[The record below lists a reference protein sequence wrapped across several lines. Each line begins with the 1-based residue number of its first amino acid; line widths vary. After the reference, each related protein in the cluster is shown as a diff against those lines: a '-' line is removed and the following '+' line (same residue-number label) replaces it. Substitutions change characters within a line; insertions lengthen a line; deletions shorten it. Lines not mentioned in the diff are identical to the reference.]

1 MAEDGGGFQQVQ
13 NREDMIRFFE
23 GYTSQRLE
31 EIDKRTLN
39 RPLVKTQL
47 LETVAHE
54 NGNVS
59 RPLPE
64 IFGRSAHLTAL
75 ESGLFSIV
83 DIAGGGA
90 GFVEHLNSRIIA
102 IYSTEDVRT
111 FTSWTRPQVER
122 NPDLDYVWLSG
133 LTFNGLWDYV
143 VQSTEPHR
151 YVGLS
156 FSHRRIFDIDRDLYV
171 EDDDEE
177 EESNGS
183 VFGGEGITERPA
195 TTSRLADRLGALKD
209 RLRPLQDLY
218 PPFSAISRLRL
229 PSLNGRGGH
238 DFYDDG
244 RVTNRSGDFR
254 DHRMQ
259 LQFVARVYEYLL
271 NAIED
276 YAWYS
281 MQASGDG
288 LNAMGR
294 LVGAPVVMTFQEPLS
309 RVVFEH
315 WITTTFERKRNRFR
329 LWGKPTWLGPTKV
342 HVHGVDRHLW
352 QPLFLELTA
361 RGCTLILPEGTCGNV
376 VHRFVTNIQRYL
388 DPAVEASVGDKA
400 YKQLVAD
407 SIKEALRGP

>member
-1 MAEDGGGFQQVQ
+1 MTEGGEHIQQVKD
-13 NREDMIRFFE
+13 REDMVRYFE

-31 EIDKRTLN
+31 EIDERKLT

-47 LETVAHE
+47 VETVGHE
-54 NGNVS
+54 NGS
-59 RPLPE
+59 DGRSLPD
-64 IFGRSAHLTAL
+64 IFGRGAHLTPL

-83 DIAGGGA
+83 DIRGGGA
-90 GFVEHLNSRIIA
+90 GFAEHLNPRVIA

-122 NPDLDYVWLSG
+122 NSELDYVWLSG
-133 LTFNGLWDYV
+133 LTFDGLWDYV

-156 FSHRRIFDIDRDLYV
+156 FSHRRIFDVDQTLYI
-171 EDDDEE
+171 EDEE
-177 EESNGS
+177 DETDSS
-183 VFGGEGITERPA
+183 LLSSEGATEQPA
-195 TTSRLADRLGALKD
+195 TTSRLADRLGALRT
-209 RLRPLQDLY
+209 RLRPLQELY

-229 PSLNGRGGH
+229 PALNGRGGH

-259 LQFVARVYEYLL
+259 LLFIARMYEHLL
-271 NAIED
+271 ETIEKH
-276 YAWYS
+276 AWYS
-281 MQASGDG
+281 VEGWTNDPSGTAQ
-288 LNAMGR
+288 LT
-294 LVGAPVVMTFQEPLS
+294 GAPVIIKFHEPLS

-315 WITTTFERKRNRFR
+315 WITTTFQRRRNRFR

-361 RGCTLILPEGTCGNV
+361 KGCTLILPKGTCGNIV
-376 VHRFVTNIQRYL
+376 NRFVTNIQRFL
-388 DPAVEASVGDKA
+388 DPAVEASVGGRN
-400 YKQLVAD
+400 YKLFVED